1 MRKPNNM
8 EKQFYPSRQSE
19 PLHGPISQPRG
30 VKGIFLNM
38 RNIEKWHE
46 LQSEKLSK
54 SELEVG
60 NLKFIDMNKLFEWS
74 EKTKDL
80 MNEIFIH
87 NAKNNTITINSS
99 YKYEIDLDRIAT
111 ESNLLWWLDHLSAK
125 TCMPKELLREFIRR
139 VAQIKGWNYGR

>member
-1 MRKPNNM
+1 
-8 EKQFYPSRQSE
+8 
-19 PLHGPISQPRG
+19 
-30 VKGIFLNM
+30 M

-74 EKTKDL
+74 EKTKSL

-87 NAKNNTITINSS
+87 NAKNNTITIDSL

-111 ESNLLWWLDHLSAK
+111 ESKLLWWVDHLSAK
-125 TCMPKELLREFIRR
+125 TWMPKELLREFIRR
-139 VAQIKGWNYGR
+139 VAKIKGWNHGR